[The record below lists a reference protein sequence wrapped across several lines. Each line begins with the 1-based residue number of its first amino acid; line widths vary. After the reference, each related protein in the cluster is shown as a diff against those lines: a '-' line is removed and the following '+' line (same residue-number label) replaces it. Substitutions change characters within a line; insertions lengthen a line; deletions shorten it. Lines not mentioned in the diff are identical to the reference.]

1 MAIKNIKRQKRATK
15 TRSKIELSENNRL
28 TVFRSNSHIYA
39 QVSTFDGSE
48 VIASASTTESS
59 VKSENNGNIEAA
71 SKVGKL
77 IAERAKEKGIEKVAF
92 DRSGYKYHGRVKA
105 SRVSSRSW
113 SLILGNNMENTAV
126 TENLGSEVLEEKLVQ
141 VNRVAKVVKG
151 GRIFGFTAVT
161 VVGDGNGKIGF
172 GRGKA
177 REVPIAIQK
186 ALDHARRKW

>member
-1 MAIKNIKRQKRATK
+1 MYKRQ
-15 TRSKIELSENNRL
+15 
-28 TVFRSNSHIYA
+28 SHIYA

-105 SRVSSRSW
+105 LAES
-113 SLILGNNMENTAV
+113 
-126 TENLGSEVLEEKLVQ
+126 
-141 VNRVAKVVKG
+141 
-151 GRIFGFTAVT
+151 
-161 VVGDGNGKIGF
+161 
-172 GRGKA
+172 A
-177 REVPIAIQK
+177 REAG
-186 ALDHARRKW
+186 LSF

>member
-1 MAIKNIKRQKRATK
+1 MFRHLLKTHPNLGNSSKIKGPGAENIKRQKRATK

-105 SRVSSRSW
+105 LAES
-113 SLILGNNMENTAV
+113 
-126 TENLGSEVLEEKLVQ
+126 
-141 VNRVAKVVKG
+141 
-151 GRIFGFTAVT
+151 
-161 VVGDGNGKIGF
+161 
-172 GRGKA
+172 A
-177 REVPIAIQK
+177 REAG
-186 ALDHARRKW
+186 LSF

>member
-15 TRSKIELSENNRL
+15 TRSKIELSENNIL

-92 DRSGYKYHGRVKA
+92 DSSGYKYHGRVKA
-105 SRVSSRSW
+105 LAES
-113 SLILGNNMENTAV
+113 
-126 TENLGSEVLEEKLVQ
+126 
-141 VNRVAKVVKG
+141 
-151 GRIFGFTAVT
+151 
-161 VVGDGNGKIGF
+161 
-172 GRGKA
+172 A
-177 REVPIAIQK
+177 REAGFS
-186 ALDHARRKW
+186 L

>member
-92 DRSGYKYHGRVKA
+92 DRSGYKYHGRVNA
-105 SRVSSRSW
+105 LAES
-113 SLILGNNMENTAV
+113 
-126 TENLGSEVLEEKLVQ
+126 
-141 VNRVAKVVKG
+141 
-151 GRIFGFTAVT
+151 
-161 VVGDGNGKIGF
+161 
-172 GRGKA
+172 A
-177 REVPIAIQK
+177 REAG
-186 ALDHARRKW
+186 LSF

>member
-77 IAERAKEKGIEKVAF
+77 IAERAKEKGTEKVAF

-105 SRVSSRSW
+105 LAES
-113 SLILGNNMENTAV
+113 
-126 TENLGSEVLEEKLVQ
+126 
-141 VNRVAKVVKG
+141 
-151 GRIFGFTAVT
+151 
-161 VVGDGNGKIGF
+161 
-172 GRGKA
+172 A
-177 REVPIAIQK
+177 REAG
-186 ALDHARRKW
+186 LSF